1 MFTSVE
7 QNFVSLDESVKYVKS
22 DQIILLVLK
31 NKIFLITLFILWL
44 KIILHSW
51 IRRTENKRHL
61 PEKITPFLRFQQDIS

>member
-31 NKIFLITLFILWL
+31 NKIFLITLFIL
-44 KIILHSW
+44 
-51 IRRTENKRHL
+51 
-61 PEKITPFLRFQQDIS
+61 